1 MLVVTSLNKLLEP
14 NDTITGDFSGATF
27 NISSLATNSINVV
40 NVVTKTDPLNAQADD
55 EFGFAETIKEY
66 PDTL

>member
-40 NVVTKTDPLNAQADD
+40 NVITRTDPLNAQADD

-66 PDTL
+66 PYTL